1 MQLTTQQF
9 HKNMLAAIAQASPR
23 NVAIKKPHK
32 LVIMPVYEANAKHS
46 STDDYLRLTLL
57 SEQHIAGRLFDSEE
71 AATFLSGPN
80 SSYPLWIEVAPK
92 EDTAEYALFEL
103 KISMRFRKPSELRN
117 KETGHPPFRVVG

>member
-1 MQLTTQQF
+1 MQLTIQQF
-9 HKNMLAAIAQASPR
+9 HKNMLAAIAQAASENIATEKPR
-23 NVAIKKPHK
+23 K
-32 LVIMPVYEANAKHS
+32 LLIVPVYEAGANYS

-57 SEQHIAGRLFDSEE
+57 SEQTIISRLFDSQE

-117 KETGHPPFRVVG
+117 KETGHPPFRVVR